1 VTTPTH
7 VVVERYVA
15 SGPQRLLCNH
25 VVDRGDVFVELR
37 LGVEIDARSI
47 SICQDCLDGI
57 GRLGAQR

>member
-1 VTTPTH
+1 VSTPTH

-15 SGPQRLLCNH
+15 SGPQMLACGH
-25 VVDRGDVFVELR
+25 VVDRGDVFAELR

-47 SICQDCLDGI
+47 SICEDCLAGI